1 MTEGQEK
8 ATKAISFPEM
18 RKEWRRISRTNGKAR
33 TFLLIEIIIYAIF
46 CVIWFSFW
54 IIAWIT
60 WLSEN
65 IIFDQFMN
73 ILWYAIEILSTLWI
87 ISIGLELINWIN
99 AEIKDYFKAY
109 TRDRIRKYLLWTIL
123 LSAIISLWIVCLI
136 IPWIIAAVRLKFTL
150 YAVIDKWLDPVEAIK
165 YSRNITKWHFR
176 EIIWF
181 DLYLLFFNILWM
193 LCIFIGL
200 IWTIPMTQLATT
212 KYYKILSE
220 SYKKEQ

>member
-1 MTEGQEK
+1 MTEGQAK
-8 ATKAISFPEM
+8 ATKAISFSEM

-136 IPWIIAAVRLKFTL
+136 IPWIIKIVLAVSKRF
-150 YAVIDKWLDPVEAIK
+150 
-165 YSRNITKWHFR
+165 
-176 EIIWF
+176 
-181 DLYLLFFNILWM
+181 
-193 LCIFIGL
+193 C
-200 IWTIPMTQLATT
+200 
-212 KYYKILSE
+212 
-220 SYKKEQ
+220 